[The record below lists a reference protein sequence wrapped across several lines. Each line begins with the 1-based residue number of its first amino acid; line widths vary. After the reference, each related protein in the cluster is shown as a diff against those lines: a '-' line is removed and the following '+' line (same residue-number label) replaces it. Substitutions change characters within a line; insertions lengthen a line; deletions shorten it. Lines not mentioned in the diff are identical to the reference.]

1 MVARSGSGKISSTEA
16 TSKLKV
22 EGFLCEFE
30 GARIYNLLKI
40 KTLLGDEFSPK
51 VTNSLLC

>member
-1 MVARSGSGKISSTEA
+1 MVAWSESISLTGA

-30 GARIYNLLKI
+30 GIRIYNLLKI
-40 KTLLGDEFSPK
+40 KTLLGDEFSPT
-51 VTNSLLC
+51 VTIVLLC

>member
-1 MVARSGSGKISSTEA
+1 MVAWSESISSTDA

-40 KTLLGDEFSPK
+40 KTLLGDKFSPK
-51 VTNSLLC
+51 VTHILLC